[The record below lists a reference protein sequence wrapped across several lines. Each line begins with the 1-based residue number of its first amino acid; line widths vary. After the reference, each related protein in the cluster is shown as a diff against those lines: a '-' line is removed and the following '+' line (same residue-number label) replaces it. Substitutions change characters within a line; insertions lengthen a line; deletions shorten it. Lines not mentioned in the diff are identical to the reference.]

1 MAAGTEEMKQ
11 EQKRLAKEAV
21 EERMKEQDEERPD
34 PGQLPI
40 VQSIATPSQGVSPE
54 PRPEE
59 GRGSGGGGEERAKE
73 LMAPGMPSIEDGGR
87 LWMEGPR
94 SPLFN
99 EEQVRRIEELQ
110 RAAPLLM
117 GRQQIDLRGPE
128 IGRPAGLVEEEMR
141 VMQEE
146 AEKERQRERQRVFQR
161 LNDQQKLEMLERI
174 KTLEEDSKRLMKE
187 SEEMKKRNQSLI
199 DTNQRL
205 VEEVKKIREAEKK
218 PREEFGTPAEFEENG
233 GGEIPLGEGLGST
246 TPRMRGK
253 EEEKKESPF
262 DARMMMKGMMK
273 LMEGMHVMQTQ
284 LLDVKKDSG
293 LEVVRGGASELP
305 KLPEWRAETAPLDL
319 TDWLLTIG
327 PAMGDLSNGSQRW
340 WEETLEAARGWYTKH
355 QEMPPLEKVTHKPEV
370 PDSLK
375 GERY

>member
-1 MAAGTEEMKQ
+1 MAAGAEEMKQ

-21 EERMKEQDEERPD
+21 EERMKEQGEERPD
-34 PGQLPI
+34 PDQLPI

-54 PRPEE
+54 PT
-59 GRGSGGGGEERAKE
+59 
-73 LMAPGMPSIEDGGR
+73 PGMPTIEDGGR

-161 LNDQQKLEMLERI
+161 LNDQEKLEMLERI

-187 SEEMKKRNQSLI
+187 SEEMKKRNRRKRRRSS
-199 DTNQRL
+199 R
-205 VEEVKKIREAEKK
+205 R
-218 PREEFGTPAEFEENG
+218 
-233 GGEIPLGEGLGST
+233 
-246 TPRMRGK
+246 
-253 EEEKKESPF
+253 
-262 DARMMMKGMMK
+262 
-273 LMEGMHVMQTQ
+273 
-284 LLDVKKDSG
+284 
-293 LEVVRGGASELP
+293 
-305 KLPEWRAETAPLDL
+305 
-319 TDWLLTIG
+319 
-327 PAMGDLSNGSQRW
+327 
-340 WEETLEAARGWYTKH
+340 
-355 QEMPPLEKVTHKPEV
+355 
-370 PDSLK
+370 
-375 GERY
+375 